1 MEQITAY
8 KTTDGKIFDNQE
20 EANRHEE
27 KLYDTKIFKL
37 KEKYVREKLIDSCYG
52 HLFVNE
58 YSARKYTNISPDSP
72 LIHVLI
78 KNSDMVIEILNHLDT
93 IK

>member
-1 MEQITAY
+1 MEQVTAY
-8 KTTDGKIFDNQE
+8 KTIDGKIFDLE
-20 EANRHEE
+20 EDAKKHEKE
-27 KLYDTKIFKL
+27 LYESKIFVI

-58 YSARKYTNISPDSP
+58 FAPRKHSNITPDNP
-72 LIHVLI
+72 LVHVLI
-78 KNSDMVIEILNHLDT
+78 KDSRLVKEILEHLTT